1 MTAKESLL
9 EMYIAEIECLRS
21 AYQKEKDKSKELC
34 DIIADKDIII
44 KLLKNKNKAYDK
56 YN

>member
-9 EMYIAEIECLRS
+9 KMYIAEIECLRS
-21 AYQKEKDKSKELC
+21 AYKKEQEKSNELC

-56 YN
+56 FD

>member
-9 EMYIAEIECLRS
+9 EMYIAEIQCLRS